1 MLRPENASYQATCNA
16 AGQTF
21 GFALGWTGV
30 TALMQLGYATFSSFM
45 LATGVFFVC
54 ATLAIA
60 ALKTEQPARAHEEP
74 EGVADA
80 YTAIWRMLALPPV
93 RTLLLVLFTWKL
105 GFAVVDSVAPMQ
117 FQEMGMAREQLTY
130 LSSLLMPLEILLPL
144 LAARYT
150 AGPRPFG
157 LALACYPWKVLTVP
171 LTAALV
177 YRTPDG
183 TQPFAYGFWGAMLGV
198 ALVGSVTTEWM
209 FVSQIALFARVSDP
223 SIAGTY
229 ITFLNTMA
237 NLGNKLPP
245 TATFFLVDWLGTFE
259 DTDGFLLMTA
269 ACTIVGVLWYL
280 VAAGPVRR
288 MQQVELSAWRV
299 GVGGRKAEKRRKAE

>member
-1 MLRPENASYQATCNA
+1 
-16 AGQTF
+16 
-21 GFALGWTGV
+21 
-30 TALMQLGYATFSSFM
+30 
-45 LATGVFFVC
+45 
-54 ATLAIA
+54 
-60 ALKTEQPARAHEEP
+60 
-74 EGVADA
+74 
-80 YTAIWRMLALPPV
+80 
-93 RTLLLVLFTWKL
+93 
-105 GFAVVDSVAPMQ
+105 
-117 FQEMGMAREQLTY
+117 
-130 LSSLLMPLEILLPL
+130 
-144 LAARYT
+144 
-150 AGPRPFG
+150 
-157 LALACYPWKVLTVP
+157 
-171 LTAALV
+171 
-177 YRTPDG
+177 
-183 TQPFAYGFWGAMLGV
+183 MLGV

-299 GVGGRKAEKRRKAE
+299 GGGGRKAEKRRKAE